1 MCNIIGFDL
10 GFSRSNVEAILQEW
24 EGRLTWNEKDVSLD
38 PLWNL
43 ELWPRPWIFKGKF
56 QKSCICG
63 AGWLFDMERKGC
75 ESIGSQ
81 THFATL
87 NFDLIRDLDLGFLR
101 WNFRKAV
108 SRVGASTRNL
118 STSTSRCMST
128 STSTVK
134 MCEYEYWVLSRLNF
148 QIVIFQEGS
157 VDLDQKEYE
166 TYDVGPIMQ
175 PWTCNMG
182 FPVGNPPDIK
192 YVRRVMGAT
201 KLLQFPNC
209 GSINGLSTL
218 WWMGWGVL
226 SFFECL
232 VTSCQDSKALGS

>member
-63 AGWLFDMERKGC
+63 AGWLIDMERKGC

-128 STSTVK
+128 SMSTVK
-134 MCEYEYWVLSRLNF
+134 MCEYEYEYFSLSTFKVKFSNSHISGRVSWL
-148 QIVIFQEGS
+148 GS
-157 VDLDQKEYE
+157 KGIWDIWCWTHHATLDLQY
-166 TYDVGPIMQ
+166 
-175 PWTCNMG
+175 
-182 FPVGNPPDIK
+182 
-192 YVRRVMGAT
+192 
-201 KLLQFPNC
+201 
-209 GSINGLSTL
+209 GLSCGQPTRYQICSPSN
-218 WWMGWGVL
+218 G
-226 SFFECL
+226 CYKT
-232 VTSCQDSKALGS
+232 VTVSKLRVH